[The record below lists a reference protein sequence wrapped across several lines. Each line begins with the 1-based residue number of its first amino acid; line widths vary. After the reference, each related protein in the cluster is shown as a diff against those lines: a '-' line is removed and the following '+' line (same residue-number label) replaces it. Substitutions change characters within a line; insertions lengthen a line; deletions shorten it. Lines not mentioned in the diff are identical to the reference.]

1 MIKLEVTYV
10 MSPEVREEFYNSI
23 VEQGIDVC
31 AANEDGNY
39 GYKFEVPGNENL
51 LLLHELWKD
60 EEALAA
66 HGQTPHF
73 KALAV
78 LKEKYGVTTNI
89 EKEILLET
97 DL

>member
-10 MSPEVREEFYNSI
+10 MNPEVRDEFYNAI
-23 VEQGIDVC
+23 VEQGIDVA
-31 AANEDGNY
+31 AANEEGNY
-39 GYKFEVPGNENL
+39 GYKFEVPARSEL

-60 EEALAA
+60 EAALTA
-66 HGQTPHF
+66 HGQMPHF
-73 KALAV
+73 KALAA

-97 DL
+97 D

>member
-10 MSPEVREEFYNSI
+10 MNPEVRDDFYNSI
-23 VEQGIDVC
+23 IEQGIDV
-31 AANEDGNY
+31 AASDEDGNY
-39 GYKFEVPGNENL
+39 GYKFEVPADRGL

-60 EEALAA
+60 EAALTA
-66 HGQTPHF
+66 HGQMPHF
-73 KALAV
+73 KALAA

-97 DL
+97 D